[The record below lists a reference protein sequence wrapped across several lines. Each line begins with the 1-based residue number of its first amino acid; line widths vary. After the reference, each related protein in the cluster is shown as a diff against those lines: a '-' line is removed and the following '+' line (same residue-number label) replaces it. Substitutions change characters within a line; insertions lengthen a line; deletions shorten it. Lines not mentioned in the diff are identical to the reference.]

1 MATLCLSMN
10 ISFTVKDFLLLL
22 AASMLLF
29 GSYALASSLNI
40 PYELV
45 AIPMLTIILLEQVIF
60 PGRYS
65 SKEFRNTKIIGF
77 IGLLVLST
85 AILINHFIVSFLEYH
100 GLMIFAALLPAFFY
114 SVAFEKHDK
123 KT

>member
-1 MATLCLSMN
+1 MN
-10 ISFTVKDFLLLL
+10 ISFTVKDFLILL

-60 PGRYS
+60 PGRYR

-85 AILINHFIVSFLEYH
+85 AILINHFIVSFFEYH